1 MVLQRRYGERDG
13 LHTLAMGMAFAA
25 FCPAMTA
32 WEREDIE
39 ETRVEETRVGWF
51 FALALAFFIFA
62 LLGIGTF
69 LRYLW

>member
-1 MVLQRRYGERDG
+1 
-13 LHTLAMGMAFAA
+13 
-25 FCPAMTA
+25 MTA

-51 FALALAFFIFA
+51 FALALALFIFA

-69 LRYLW
+69 LRYIW

>member
-1 MVLQRRYGERDG
+1 MLQRRYGEREG
-13 LHTLAMGMAFAA
+13 LHTLAVGMPFARW
-25 FCPAMTA
+25 PAMTA
-32 WEREDIE
+32 WEREHIE

-69 LRYLW
+69 LRYIW